1 MDARLSN
8 REVRKRMEIVKAGI
22 DRFFSEGYLQ
32 WSRDN
37 FRKLLGSELHLED
50 DRVVFT
56 LYGWEDAGIVQFVGE
71 DDPYI
76 EVLRA
81 FP

>member
-8 REVRKRMEIVKAGI
+8 HDVRKRLQVAKAGI
-22 DRFFSEGYLQ
+22 DRFFSEGYTQ
-32 WSRDN
+32 WPRESFQR
-37 FRKLLGSELHLED
+37 LLGPDVSLDD
-50 DRVVFT
+50 DRIRFS

-71 DDPYI
+71 DQI
-76 EVLRA
+76 FVKVLRA

>member
-8 REVRKRMEIVKAGI
+8 YDVRRRLQVARAGI

-32 WSRDN
+32 WSRDS
-37 FRKLLGSELHLED
+37 FQRLLGPDVSLDD
-50 DRVVFT
+50 DRVIFT
-56 LYGWEDAGIVQFVGE
+56 LYGWEDAGIVQLIGE
-71 DDPYI
+71 DEAYLT
-76 EVLRA
+76 VLRD